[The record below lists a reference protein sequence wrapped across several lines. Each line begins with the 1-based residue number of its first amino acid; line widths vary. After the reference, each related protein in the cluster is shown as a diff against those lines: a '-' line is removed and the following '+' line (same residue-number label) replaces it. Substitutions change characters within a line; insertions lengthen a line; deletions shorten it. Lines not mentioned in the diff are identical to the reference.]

1 MATANKWA
9 GISIIGIAVLL
20 LLYALSYLAL
30 VQIEVRQT
38 VVTGMPATWSM
49 LTYRFG
55 GDGVEQFFDPI
66 NQLDRRLRPKTWEA
80 VNPPY
85 SLMEDFED
93 LEPIEPVDE

>member
-1 MATANKWA
+1 MAKAYQMGRNLDNQP
-9 GISIIGIAVLL
+9 GRAV

-30 VQIEVRQT
+30 IHIEVRQT

-55 GDGVEQFFDPI
+55 GDGVERFFDPI
-66 NQLDRRLRPKTWEA
+66 NQLDRWLRPKTWEA

-85 SLMEDFED
+85 SLMLDD
-93 LEPIEPVDE
+93 DDIEPIDE